1 MAVTLT
7 TTYQLIS
14 QDYVGDAYGAVWV
27 KCYAKYNR
35 QEVANNRTEITVAT
49 NLSCAGTWW
58 SQNGNEWYAGATGL
72 TTASGTA
79 PANYS
84 PGEITLGT
92 LTGWI
97 THNNDGT
104 KTLDV
109 SSGFVSTPWGFAKTT
124 TGNVI
129 LPTIPRASKLN
140 SASMSI
146 ASNGSSITITPN
158 MTKNVSTYY
167 DSLTV
172 KNGNTNLFT
181 IDGVTHNTAKSLTSA
196 QITAVYNAIGTAT
209 TKTLTCYLTT
219 YTNSSKTTTIGTSS
233 SVNLVAT
240 LPSYSLSFTTSSVV
254 DSVTTYDTYKPTT
267 NTFITNLSKPT
278 YTFSASS
285 STGTTYGRS
294 IGYTIGSTSVTSPY
308 TNNNYTGQSLTITA
322 SDGRKSVNSTPSM
335 THVAYFRPTLT
346 TKVKRPTPTGST
358 ATVTVNGTY
367 YDGTNLTNLETPVVQ
382 FAYTE
387 SGGTQQTITIPI
399 TTSTSGTTISFTGTA
414 QLTGLDY
421 KKTVSWNS
429 IISDI
434 LNITTTNTGTLV
446 EGLPLWNGYKKNEIN
461 YFNVNGKINNQSN
474 GNDMIEMKN
483 STSNTD
489 TMIMANCA
497 WNNRKIAFGVGAGGV
512 NRGIFDLHLN
522 KWAVYSDDTN
532 VYLNGNSQNVTQK
545 KSLTSKS
552 HSNYGTNN
560 GYLPDMSF
568 IAYWNGA
575 YNSSNASNLTY
586 AHQGTIQ
593 CKPDALYTNASGNG
607 GTVSLSATSGNYSYL
622 EILFFNT
629 ISSEYKSLRVY
640 SPNGKSFRLNHI
652 DNESNTVVRTFHTK
666 YTISGTSITKGVN
679 YYSYI
684 INGGTL
690 GTVTNTNYFK
700 IVQVLGWK

>member
-1 MAVTLT
+1 MAVNLT

-14 QDYVGDAYGAVWV
+14 QDYVGDAFGAVYV
-27 KCYAKYNR
+27 RCYAKYNR
-35 QEVANNRTEITVAT
+35 QEVANNRTEISVQTR
-49 NLSCAGTWW
+49 LHSAGTWYA
-58 SQNGNEWYAGATGL
+58 QNGNEWYTGASGL

-79 PANYS
+79 PTNYS
-84 PGEITLGT
+84 PGEVTLGT

-104 KTLDV
+104 KTIDV
-109 SSGFVSTPWGFAKTT
+109 SAGFVSTPWGFAKTT
-124 TGNVI
+124 TGKVT
-129 LPTIPRASKLN
+129 LPAIQRSSTLN
-140 SASMSI
+140 SASISVANNGNI
-146 ASNGSSITITPN
+146 SLTTTFTKYVSSFYQNIRIVSAYNSTILATIYGVTSGTTYNLDDTQKNAIYNYLGTKTSDNVDIVLVTYTSSGGSPVGSSLKTIKITLPN
-158 MTKNVSTYY
+158 YSI
-167 DSLTV
+167 S
-172 KNGNTNLFT
+172 F
-181 IDGVTHNTAKSLTSA
+181 
-196 QITAVYNAIGTAT
+196 
-209 TKTLTCYLTT
+209 
-219 YTNSSKTTTIGTSS
+219 TSS
-233 SVNLVAT
+233 TVT
-240 LPSYSLSFTTSSVV
+240 
-254 DSVTTYDTYKPTT
+254 DSVTTYDPYKPNTS
-267 NTFITNLSKPT
+267 TFIANLSKPK
-278 YTFSASS
+278 YEFSASS
-285 STGTTYGRS
+285 STGYYYGRTL
-294 IGYTIGSTSVTSPY
+294 GYKIGSTSVTSPY
-308 TNNNYTGQSLTITA
+308 INNNYTGQSLTITA
-322 SDGRKSVNSTPSM
+322 SDGRKSATSTPSM

-358 ATVTVNGTY
+358 ADVTVNGTY
-367 YDGTNLTNLETPVVQ
+367 YDGTNLTNLETPELT
-382 FAYTE
+382 FKYTE
-387 SGGTQQTITIPI
+387 RGGTEQEVTIPLTT
-399 TTSTSGTTISFTGTA
+399 TTSGNVISFTGTA

-575 YNSSNASNLTY
+575 YSSGNASNLTY

-607 GTVSLSATSGNYSYL
+607 GTVSLSATSANYSYL